1 MVCLS
6 YLGYNGKHS
15 VVVLLLINTF
25 SHPHQLVKV
34 FLVKLLEEGGGEPL
48 RDIFLTLQVD
58 EHYETDTLLSNL
70 QILTHFIL
78 ITAL

>member
-6 YLGYNGKHS
+6 YLGYKGKHS

-34 FLVKLLEEGGGEPL
+34 FLVKPLEEGGGEPL
-48 RDIFLTLQVD
+48 KDIFKILQVD
-58 EHYETDTLLSNL
+58 EHYETDTLK
-70 QILTHFIL
+70 
-78 ITAL
+78 